1 MRAPRPIRT
10 CLVLLAT
17 AAGGAA
23 FAPARAEEPPPRPAR
38 NEAALTLTEAQR
50 RESAR
55 VLEPFRDRVREAAR
69 AAGRARR
76 ALFEATHK
84 DPFDEAAIR
93 AAAATAAHSEE
104 ELAVVRGQVAA
115 ALRALLTPEQ
125 RAAMNGMVRAMA
137 ESMEQRA
144 EAAGSLVDL
153 WVREQR

>member
-1 MRAPRPIRT
+1 MRAIPSART
-10 CLVLLAT
+10 SMVLLAT
-17 AAGGAA
+17 AAWSIGLTH
-23 FAPARAEEPPPRPAR
+23 ARTEDPPPRPAR
-38 NEAALTLTEAQR
+38 EESALALTEAQR

-55 VLEPFRDRVREAAR
+55 VLEPFRDRVRDAAR
-69 AAGRARR
+69 EAGRARR

-93 AAAATAAHSEE
+93 AAAATAARSEE

>member
-1 MRAPRPIRT
+1 MHVLRSART
-10 CLVLLAT
+10 FIVLLAT
-17 AAGGAA
+17 AAWSAGLAH
-23 FAPARAEEPPPRPAR
+23 ARAEDPPPRPAR
-38 NEAALTLTEAQR
+38 EEGALALTEAQR

-69 AAGRARR
+69 AAGQARR

-93 AAAATAAHSEE
+93 AAAANAARSEE